1 MSEFNQSDYST
12 SNHNQS
18 PRYRKPKFPWFK
30 TVIVAL
36 IAGIIGALLV
46 LGIGKVLSSTILN
59 KDGSTVQTTNT
70 KGGNQL
76 DSQSKKFGSVH
87 EMIKS
92 VSPAIVGVINMQK
105 ASSVDDLLKE
115 NHQSRLKRVSVQ
127 VLFIK

>member
-76 DSQSKKFGSVH
+76 DSQSKNSVPFT
-87 EMIKS
+87 K
-92 VSPAIVGVINMQK
+92 
-105 ASSVDDLLKE
+105 
-115 NHQSRLKRVSVQ
+115 
-127 VLFIK
+127 